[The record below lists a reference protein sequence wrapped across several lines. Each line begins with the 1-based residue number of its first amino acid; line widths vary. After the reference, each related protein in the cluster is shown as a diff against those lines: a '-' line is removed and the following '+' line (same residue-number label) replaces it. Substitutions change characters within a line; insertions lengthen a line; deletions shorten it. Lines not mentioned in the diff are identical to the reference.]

1 VRWLRRQGRKG
12 SNGTVGRDAFVRP
25 AAGTA
30 PSESELAAYCAER
43 LARYKVPRYWE
54 FVRTFLMTAS
64 GKVQKFVL
72 RDRITAAR
80 QAAGPDR
87 EAARPGRPNQP

>member
-1 VRWLRRQGRKG
+1 
-12 SNGTVGRDAFVRP
+12 
-25 AAGTA
+25 
-30 PSESELAAYCAER
+30 
-43 LARYKVPRYWE
+43 VPRYRE
-54 FVRTFLMTAS
+54 FVHTFLMTAS